1 MQPGRG
7 ARNVYVVIP
16 ALDEEGSVGRV
27 LGDLPW
33 EMLREVVVVD
43 NGSRDRT
50 AEEARRG
57 GATVLREPERG
68 YGAAC
73 LRGLA
78 HLRETRRPA
87 PEDVVVFLDAD
98 YSDHPEELPQVAGP
112 VLAGEADVAIGA
124 RTAAKREPGAMLPQA
139 LFGNWLATRLIALFW
154 GRRYTDLG
162 PFRAASWGALEKVG
176 MRDRNYGWTVELQI
190 AALVHRLRVTEVP
203 VSYRR
208 RIGVSKVT
216 GTVRGTVGAGAKI
229 LRLVLR
235 HSLAGLRRRMEEGIR
250 ES

>member
-1 MQPGRG
+1 MQSAPLG
-7 ARNVYVVIP
+7 RNVYVVIP
-16 ALDEEGSVGRV
+16 ALNEEGSVGRV

-33 EMLREVVVVD
+33 ELLAEVVVTD
-43 NGSRDRT
+43 NGSADGT
-50 AEEARRG
+50 AAEARAA

-73 LRGLA
+73 LRALA

-87 PEDVVVFLDAD
+87 PGDVVVFLDAD
-98 YSDHPEELPQVAGP
+98 YSDHPEELPRVIAP
-112 VLAGEADVAIGA
+112 ILAGEADVAIGA

-139 LFGNWLATRLIALFW
+139 LFGNWLATSLIALFW
-154 GRRYTDLG
+154 GHRYTDLG
-162 PFRAASWGALEKVG
+162 PFRAATWGALEAVG

-190 AALVHRLRVTEVP
+190 AALAHRLRVAEVP

-216 GTVRGTVGAGAKI
+216 GTVRGTVGAGVKI
-229 LRLVLR
+229 LWLVFR
-235 HSLAGLRRRMEEGIR
+235 HSAAGLRRRMGAR
-250 ES
+250 KP